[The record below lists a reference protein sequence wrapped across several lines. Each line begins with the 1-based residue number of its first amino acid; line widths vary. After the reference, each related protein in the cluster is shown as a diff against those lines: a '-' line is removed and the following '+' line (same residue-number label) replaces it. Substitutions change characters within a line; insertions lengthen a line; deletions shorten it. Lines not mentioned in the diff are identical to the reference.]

1 MKRSRISAGLLMF
14 RKKRGRLEVLLAHP
28 GGPYFQNKDDGIW
41 TVPKGEVGEGED
53 FLTRAEI
60 EFEEELGVAPTAGE
74 LIKLGW
80 IKQKGGKM
88 VHAWAME
95 GDLMEDFKLVSNTFE
110 MEWPAHSGKIE
121 TFPEVDRAAF
131 FPVGMA
137 RIKIKA
143 AQEVFLDR
151 LIDALNCRGSAD

>member
-1 MKRSRISAGLLMF
+1 MF

-53 FLTRAEI
+53 FLTRAKI
-60 EFEEELGVAPTAGE
+60 EFEEELGVAPTAEE

-95 GDLMEDFKLVSNTFE
+95 GDLMEDFKLASNTFE
-110 MEWPAHSGKIE
+110 MEWPPHSGKIE
-121 TFPEVDRAAF
+121 SFPEVDRAAF